1 MSAVP
6 AAALLAALAFAAL
19 LADSIWTVAA
29 IVIVLLVP
37 CLRAPR
43 AHRRLYLASVAIS
56 AGSVFLLWPWLQNT
70 GSHPFWHGPIVP
82 VLGELTVT
90 REELWLAGLY
100 ALRFA
105 AVGLASAAYV
115 LLLDHDR
122 LLGAASWARRSALSV
137 ALATRLVPTLE
148 RDAVGLVEALRGRG
162 VEVEGA
168 RARARLLSP
177 LLAGSLERGLNLAE
191 AMEAR
196 GFGRPGR
203 TRVPTPPW
211 TVVDLSFSYPGADR
225 QALAGVSLEIEPG
238 EFVALLG
245 TSGSG
250 KSTLLRALSG
260 LVPHF
265 HGGRFAGRVVVGG
278 RDTRTS
284 HPADLA
290 GTVATVF
297 QEPEDQVVL
306 TRVLAEVAFGLENLG
321 TAPAEIVVRA
331 TSALAAIGAEHLAE
345 RPVAELSGGELQ
357 RVCLASALAL
367 EPELLLLDEPSSQ
380 LDRDAAEAL
389 FDHARAHGCAVVV
402 AEQRPELPLA
412 FADRIVFLR
421 DGQIAD
427 ELPPPWTEQPTPPLE
442 RASEGEEVVRLE
454 RVSYAY
460 PAGRPVLVD
469 ESLSLRRGEVVAL
482 VGPNGVGKTTLAKVA
497 AGLTVPGGGRVL
509 RFGSAAYLPQDPGRY
524 LVTETVLA
532 EVSLAAGEE
541 RAWRA
546 LDQLD
551 LTAFAKR
558 HPRDLS
564 SGERERLA
572 IATVLAI
579 DPDLLVLD
587 EPTRGVD
594 PERKRE
600 LAALLRAQAPSR
612 ATLVVT
618 HDRVFAT
625 CVGDRT
631 IALGSEAVLV

>member
-1 MSAVP
+1 M
-6 AAALLAALAFAAL
+6 ALA
-19 LADSIWTVAA
+19 S
-29 IVIVLLVP
+29 
-37 CLRAPR
+37 
-43 AHRRLYLASVAIS
+43 
-56 AGSVFLLWPWLQNT
+56 
-70 GSHPFWHGPIVP
+70 
-82 VLGELTVT
+82 
-90 REELWLAGLY
+90 
-100 ALRFA
+100 
-105 AVGLASAAYV
+105 
-115 LLLDHDR
+115 
-122 LLGAASWARRSALSV
+122 
-137 ALATRLVPTLE
+137 
-148 RDAVGLVEALRGRG
+148 
-162 VEVEGA
+162 
-168 RARARLLSP
+168 
-177 LLAGSLERGLNLAE
+177 
-191 AMEAR
+191 
-196 GFGRPGR
+196 
-203 TRVPTPPW
+203 
-211 TVVDLSFSYPGADR
+211 VVDLSFSYPEALR
-225 QALAGVSLEIEPG
+225 PALAGVSLEIERG

-265 HGGRFAGRVVVGG
+265 HGGRFAGRVVVAG
-278 RDTRTS
+278 RDTRTAR
-284 HPADLA
+284 PADLA

-321 TAPAEIVVRA
+321 TPPTEIVPRA
-331 TSALAAIGAEHLAE
+331 VSALAAVGAEHLAE

-357 RVCLASALAL
+357 RICLASALAL

-421 DGQIAD
+421 DGLIAD
-427 ELPPPWTEQPTPPLE
+427 ELPPAWTDPATRPTEHP
-442 RASEGEEVVRLE
+442 ATGEEVVRLE
-454 RVSYAY
+454 GVSYAY
-460 PAGRPVLVD
+460 PGGPPVLVD

-497 AGLTVPGGGRVL
+497 AGLIAPGGGRVL
-509 RFGSAAYLPQDPGRY
+509 RFGRAAYLPQDPGRY
-524 LVTETVLA
+524 LVAETVLA
-532 EVSLAAGEE
+532 EVALAAGEA
-541 RAWRA
+541 RARHA
-546 LDQLD
+546 LEQLE
-551 LTAFAKR
+551 LTAFAAR

-564 SGERERLA
+564 SGERERVA
-572 IATVLAI
+572 IATVLAVE
-579 DPDLLVLD
+579 PDLLVLD

-600 LAALLRAQAPSR
+600 LAALLRGQAPSR

-625 CVGDRT
+625 SVADRT